1 MPAPGALDIRGLK
14 VDAAGLDALFAV
26 DPAAWTQEAAAI
38 EEHYAR
44 FGSRLP
50 AELAARLEQMKK
62 AIAAA

>member
-1 MPAPGALDIRGLK
+1 LSRCGRAWTRCSRSIRPG
-14 VDAAGLDALFAV
+14 
-26 DPAAWTQEAAAI
+26 WTQEAAAI